1 MGAAAAGGGGG
12 YEKTAVAMG
21 SSKPKTRWK
30 CKQGRRR
37 LRLAAVDADPR
48 MVLCELCATG
58 EPIDGCGRQECIPA
72 SNAGARSTPSASG
85 SGLAIE
91 EQRQREGHGGA
102 GGALEAQEVAAA
114 LEQAMQEKVS
124 ALVLLAQQE
133 ERHVLKTRSVTELQQ
148 HQARPSA
155 QLQQEPRKLA

>member
-1 MGAAAAGGGGG
+1 MH
-12 YEKTAVAMG
+12 
-21 SSKPKTRWK
+21 P
-30 CKQGRRR
+30 CKQ
-37 LRLAAVDADPR
+37 
-48 MVLCELCATG
+48 
-58 EPIDGCGRQECIPA
+58 CGRKIHTKCLREW
-72 SNAGARSTPSASG
+72 AGDRARRQ
-85 SGLAIE
+85 